1 MGPNIKT
8 RIAGQ
13 KPPVFADKSAEF
25 IHGEFGTLVT
35 PRIRFIPRSMK
46 NVEHEDRLGQTRYQG
61 FKYRG
66 ITSGYAASNA
76 LLLKRKDR
84 RKRMFN
90 PFVFDEVRELVH
102 YFLAILSSIDSRQTT
117 ISTVNPK
124 NRSFLPL
131 APTFN
136 PREIQKQRRM
146 VMSGMCRKKTA
157 FDRDRLAQQGA
168 KLFVSFG
175 FEHELNQGNISY

>member
-13 KPPVFADKSAEF
+13 KPPVFSDKSAEF

-35 PRIRFIPRSMK
+35 PRIRFAPRSMK

-84 RKRMFN
+84 CKRVFN

-102 YFLAILSSIDSRQTT
+102 CFLAILSRIE
-117 ISTVNPK
+117 
-124 NRSFLPL
+124 L
-131 APTFN
+131 APDHDFHGQLEKPQFSAISAHFQS
-136 PREIQKQRRM
+136 PRNSEAAAH
-146 VMSGMCRKKTA
+146 GDALYAPKK
-157 FDRDRLAQQGA
+157 DCL
-168 KLFVSFG
+168 
-175 FEHELNQGNISY
+175 